1 MEFFNDLSV
10 PVKFLM
16 AFIVV
21 LAVLGVGTS
30 LVRRLNRALGPRS
43 GQPRLAVIDAA
54 SVNGTRHLVLVRRDN
69 VEHLLLIGGPTD
81 VVVEPNIDRT
91 RAAATAPVRDTKASP
106 ILESPPRQTLSLEKS
121 GWPPRAPVEVEA
133 LPPRPDREVER
144 MLRGPMPLDATV
156 RPSPMMPPSFEPM
169 AHSAPG
175 SPLFEP
181 VFQIPA
187 APEPKAPPLP
197 SPPAP
202 TQDSN
207 LSEMA
212 QRLEA
217 ALRRP
222 IKPVEQVPPPPGP
235 K

>member
-10 PVKFLM
+10 PVKFLI

-21 LAVLGVGTS
+21 LAVLGVGRS
-30 LVRRLNRALGPRS
+30 LVRRLNPALGPRLR
-43 GQPRLAVIDAA
+43 QPRLAVIDAA
-54 SVNGTRHLVLVRRDN
+54 SVNGTRRLVLVRRDN

-91 RAAATAPVRDTKASP
+91 RAAPTAPVRDTKASP
-106 ILESPPRQTLSLEKS
+106 TLEPPPSPEGSGSPPRE
-121 GWPPRAPVEVEA
+121 PVPVEPS
-133 LPPRPDREVER
+133 PPRPDRELEL
-144 MLRGPMPLDATV
+144 MLRGPMPLEATV
-156 RPSPMMPPSFEPM
+156 RPSPVMPPSFEPM
-169 AHSAPG
+169 AHTPPG

-181 VFQIPA
+181 VFQIAP
-187 APEPKAPPLP
+187 APEPKRTLGAPPLP
-197 SPPAP
+197 SRPA
-202 TQDSN
+202 QSEESN

-222 IKPVEQVPPPPGP
+222 IKPVEQVRPPSGP